1 MLIPLEGK
9 RQEAASAST
18 SAYMWR
24 RGRRPGWLTGW
35 CWERATDRSR
45 HTVAWSIWATASSWC
60 RDHRRERANERVVA
74 RLGAECGLVP
84 AGGRGRERGA
94 GRPLGLRGG
103 GRWWWWCTHSR
114 RACLPAAAWVG
125 LARTRTTQT
134 AHVDSLA
141 CLTARARTTR
151 SLSPIDP
158 RTSRH
163 SRSRLASTTPRAPR
177 HACTDALWAVARGRP
192 GASSLVTQCT
202 QQAASAAPATPCC
215 CCCVHGSCRA
225 SGHRSVRSIDREV
238 AAS

>member
-1 MLIPLEGK
+1 MILIPLEGK
-9 RQEAASAST
+9 RQEAA

-103 GRWWWWCTHSR
+103 GGAHTAGV

-141 CLTARARTTR
+141 CLTARARYSITLSDRSTYVS
-151 SLSPIDP
+151 SLS
-158 RTSRH
+158 
-163 SRSRLASTTPRAPR
+163 LAVRFDDATRAT
-177 HACTDALWAVARGRP
+177 A
-192 GASSLVTQCT
+192 
-202 QQAASAAPATPCC
+202 
-215 CCCVHGSCRA
+215 
-225 SGHRSVRSIDREV
+225 
-238 AAS
+238 

>member
-1 MLIPLEGK
+1 MAAGPASWLADWLVLGASDRSI
-9 RQEAASAST
+9 EAHCSVVNLGNRVQLVQRSSTRASERTGRGAPRCGMRVGS
-18 SAYMWR
+18 SGRAR
-24 RGRRPGWLTGW
+24 SRARGRPAVRPT
-35 CWERATDRSR
+35 
-45 HTVAWSIWATASSWC
+45 
-60 RDHRRERANERVVA
+60 
-74 RLGAECGLVP
+74 
-84 AGGRGRERGA
+84 
-94 GRPLGLRGG
+94 RGG
-103 GRWWWWCTHSR
+103 GGAHTAGV

-141 CLTARARTTR
+141 CLTTR